1 MLVKLGWYL
10 LRIIYLSE
18 LRTIVEFLNVQ
29 MDPAE
34 VFVVE
39 LKQYVGEGL
48 KTLVP
53 RLVGQ
58 TAEAQ
63 MRKVTTNK
71 KLDET
76 SFFEH
81 LDEKETI
88 FYKQL
93 LEYAKQNQLSISWGS
108 KSFSI
113 NIVKD
118 GNNINLLRGFCNLSA
133 FGHRTICN
141 RWKYINESS

>member
-10 LRIIYLSE
+10 LRIIYLTE
-18 LRTIVEFLNVQ
+18 LKTIVEFLNVQ

-58 TAEAQ
+58 TAEARI
-63 MRKVTTNK
+63 RKAAVNK

-76 SFFEH
+76 TFFEH
-81 LDEKETI
+81 LDEERSSFLQETFRI
-88 FYKQL
+88 Y
-93 LEYAKQNQLSISWGS
+93 
-108 KSFSI
+108 
-113 NIVKD
+113 
-118 GNNINLLRGFCNLSA
+118 
-133 FGHRTICN
+133 
-141 RWKYINESS
+141 